1 MQIPIWMTTN
11 IKFIK
16 YGLISVVVVF
26 LLYQVG
32 TRTFTKINQYN
43 TVKADTICPSLLSIG
58 RSARDTLI
66 VMKAEPVCN
75 KYVLD
80 RLR

>member
-1 MQIPIWMTTN
+1 MTIQTWMKTN
-11 IKFIK
+11 IKRIT
-16 YGLISVVVVF
+16 YVGILLVVLF

-32 TRTFTKINQYN
+32 TRLSSRIDEYRS
-43 TVKADTICPSLLSIG
+43 VKADTICPSLLSIG

-66 VMKAEPVCN
+66 VMKAESLCN

>member
-1 MQIPIWMTTN
+1 MKTPNWMTKN

-16 YGLISVVVVF
+16 YGLISVVVLF
-26 LLYQVG
+26 LVYQVG
-32 TRTFTKINQYN
+32 TRTTSRIDQYN

-66 VMKAEPVCN
+66 VMKAEPLCN

>member
-1 MQIPIWMTTN
+1 MTIQTWMKTN
-11 IKFIK
+11 TKRII
-16 YGLISVVVVF
+16 YAGVILLVVF

-32 TRTFTKINQYN
+32 TRLSSRIDEYRS
-43 TVKADTICPSLLSIG
+43 VRADTICPSLLSIG

-66 VMKAEPVCN
+66 VMKAEPLCN

>member
-1 MQIPIWMTTN
+1 MKTPNWMTKN

-16 YGLISVVVVF
+16 YGLISIVVLF
-26 LLYQVG
+26 LVYQVG
-32 TRTFTKINQYN
+32 TRAVSRIDQYN
-43 TVKADTICPSLLSIG
+43 TVKANTICPSLLSIG

-66 VMKAEPVCN
+66 VMKAEPLCN

>member
-1 MQIPIWMTTN
+1 MKTPIWMTKN

-16 YGLISVVVVF
+16 YGLISIVVLF
-26 LLYQVG
+26 LVYQVG
-32 TRTFTKINQYN
+32 TRASARIDQYN
-43 TVKADTICPSLLSIG
+43 IVRSDTVCPSLLSIG

-66 VMKAEPVCN
+66 VMKAEPLCN
-75 KYVLD
+75 QYVLD

>member
-1 MQIPIWMTTN
+1 MKTPNWMTKN

-16 YGLISVVVVF
+16 YGLISVVVLF
-26 LLYQVG
+26 LVYQVG
-32 TRTFTKINQYN
+32 TRATSRIGQYN

-66 VMKAEPVCN
+66 VMKAEPLCN

>member
-1 MQIPIWMTTN
+1 MKIPTWVTKN

-16 YGLISVVVVF
+16 YGLISVVVLF
-26 LLYQVG
+26 LVYEVG
-32 TRTFTKINQYN
+32 TRASSRFGQYN
-43 TVKADTICPSLLSIG
+43 AVRAETICPSLLSIG